1 MKEPTS
7 DQTVSED
14 KGLSS
19 RHIAMIALGG
29 VIGAGLFVGSS
40 AAIAKAGPGIALVF
54 VAVGFLIM
62 AIMRMLGEIVVS
74 DPGRGSFVEYIRLA
88 HGDRIGFASGWLYW
102 FFWVVVIGS
111 EAIAGAMMLRDWI
124 HLPVWVLSVLLII
137 SMKLVNFFAPKIF
150 GECEFWLS
158 SIKVFTI
165 VAFILLALLYVLH
178 VFGHGVPVHEN
189 LFGRRGLFPNGIVP
203 LLALVPTVLFTMM
216 GSEISTVAAAETS
229 DPGGNVSRVTRTLGL
244 RIMMFY
250 VSSICLITMIVPWW
264 SLYPGKS
271 PFVAVLKVMGVPGAA
286 LIMQIAILS
295 AVLSCLNSSMYITSR
310 ILTELAIQG
319 DAPAFLVRSA
329 PDKAPRMA
337 ITISSIAGLLVAF
350 SSIFAPSEI
359 FGFLLNCSGG
369 LILLTY
375 ALISTSYIVLRG
387 RSKRA
392 GTSEH
397 FTMMLYPYLSIASLI
412 AIILVFVAMLI
423 NPGERETAFASLGTA
438 VVCYLMA
445 CNFASRLA
453 PVAISEPV
461 VTEEE
466 TKDEESKDGNA

>member
-1 MKEPTS
+1 MKEPTT
-7 DQTVSED
+7 DQTLSED

-124 HLPVWVLSVLLII
+124 HLPVWLLAVVLILC
-137 SMKLVNFFAPKIF
+137 MKLVNFFAPKIF

-158 SIKVFTI
+158 SVKVFTI
-165 VAFILLALLYVLH
+165 VAFILLSLLFVLH
-178 VFGHGVPVHEN
+178 VFGPGVPVHHN
-189 LFGRRGLFPNGIVP
+189 LFGQRGLFPNGVVP

-216 GSEISTVAAAETS
+216 GSEISTVAASETS
-229 DPGGNVSRVTRTLGL
+229 DPGENVSRVTRTLGL

-264 SLYPGKS
+264 TLYPGKS
-271 PFVAVLKVMGVPGAA
+271 PFVAVLKIMGVPGAA

-319 DAPAFLVRSA
+319 DAPAFLVRTS

-337 ITISSIAGLLVAF
+337 ITISSGAGLLVAF

-375 ALISTSYIVLRG
+375 ALISTTYIVLRG

-392 GTSEH
+392 GTSKH
-397 FTMMLYPYLSIASLI
+397 FALPLFPYFSILCLA
-412 AIILVFVAMLI
+412 AIVLVFVAMLI
-423 NPGERETAFASLGTA
+423 NPAERETAFASLGTA

-453 PVAISEPV
+453 PVAT
-461 VTEEE
+461 TEEPAS
-466 TKDEESKDGNA
+466 TEEQADKEGE